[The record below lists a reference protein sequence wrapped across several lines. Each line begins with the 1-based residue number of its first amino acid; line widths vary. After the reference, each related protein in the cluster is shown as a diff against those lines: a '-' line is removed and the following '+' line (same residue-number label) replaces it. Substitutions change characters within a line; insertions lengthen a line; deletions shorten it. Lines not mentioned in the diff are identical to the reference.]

1 MTILEYITANPN
13 RSGSEIAAALNIPTT
28 TVNAELR
35 RLWRNGSVIREERK
49 TGGRFSYQVNPMPF
63 GCAN

>member
-1 MTILEYITANPN
+1 MEN
-13 RSGSEIAAALNIPTT
+13 IAAALNTPTT

-35 RLWRNGSVIREERK
+35 RTLAQRLVIRKERK

-63 GCAN
+63 GCNKFTNPDVVRTSY